1 MIIVPAAEVRRQAG
15 QHPRA
20 ISSRDCEV
28 YLPMKIV
35 YKPFGLVLGVLAGIL
50 SQKVFNAV
58 WGIFDKEEPPKP
70 TTEEADWPKV
80 IAAAAVQGVTFR
92 VTRATVDRLGAQGF
106 RYFTGF
112 WPGEKHQ
119 DESQA
124 AEAVR

>member
-1 MIIVPAAEVRRQAG
+1 
-15 QHPRA
+15 
-20 ISSRDCEV
+20 
-28 YLPMKIV
+28 MKIL
-35 YKPFGLVLGVLAGIL
+35 YKPFGLVLGLLAGLL

-80 IAAAAVQGVTFR
+80 IAAAAVQGVVFR
-92 VTRATVDRLGAQGF
+92 VMRATVDRLGAQGV

-112 WPGEKHQ
+112 WPGEKRQ
-119 DESQA
+119 EKSQA

>member
-1 MIIVPAAEVRRQAG
+1 
-15 QHPRA
+15 
-20 ISSRDCEV
+20 
-28 YLPMKIV
+28 MKLI
-35 YKPFGLVLGVLAGIL
+35 YKPFGIVLGIVAGL
-50 SQKVFNAV
+50 VSQKLFNAV

-106 RYFTGF
+106 RYLTGF

-119 DESQA
+119 EESQA
-124 AEAVR
+124 AEAAR